1 MDIGGQIFYIHGKT
15 FNFSKYG
22 MMQFFLSFDLLK
34 KKKSFLVLENWG
46 RKARGFMILQ
56 LLLEKWKLLICDVI
70 IS

>member
-22 MMQFFLSFDLLK
+22 MMQFFLSSNLFKK

-46 RKARGFMILQ
+46 RKAKG
-56 LLLEKWKLLICDVI
+56 DVI
-70 IS
+70 SS